1 MMVPVDRESR
11 GEWIADICVHAVGL
25 AAGAIGASVMIVAS
39 ALRHD
44 FLVEIG
50 VALYAAGL
58 LAMLGCSTIYN
69 GVRLSRRKELLRR
82 LDHAA
87 IFGMIAGTYT
97 PLLLSKLGGAWGLG
111 LLTFVWLVAIAGI
124 IIKLLSPH
132 RFSGLSIA
140 LYLALGWSGLVAVNP
155 LLASLSLSAIVLIVA
170 GGCLYS
176 IGVLF
181 HLWERLPYQKAVWHG
196 FVIAGAACHYIAI
209 CSDVVFSTAL

>member
-1 MMVPVDRESR
+1 VTTSPGRENR

-25 AAGAIGASVMIVAS
+25 AAGAIGAAVMIVVS
-39 ALRHD
+39 VLRHD

-69 GVRLSRRKELLRR
+69 GIRLSQRRELLRR

-87 IFGMIAGTYT
+87 IFSMIAGTYT
-97 PLLLSKLGGAWGLG
+97 PLLLTKLGGAWGAG
-111 LLTFVWLVAIAGI
+111 LLTFVWLVAIAGMI
-124 IIKLLSPH
+124 VKLLSPN
-132 RFSGLSIA
+132 RFTGLSIA
-140 LYLALGWSGLVAVNP
+140 LYLALGWSGLIAINQ
-155 LLASLSLSAIVLIVA
+155 LLASLSLPAIVLIIA

-181 HLWERLPYQKAVWHG
+181 HLWERLPYQKAIWHG
-196 FVIAGAACHYIAI
+196 FVIAAAACHYIAI
-209 CSDVVFSTAL
+209 CHDVVFNDVS